1 MHSEQIEAIVERA
14 IEQRLGDMQTL
25 DNMLT
30 VLRKTNVRMCQEGE
44 SPVVAQ
50 NARILQSMF
59 LTHTNLARVVG
70 NLAEA
75 AQRLQERIVTLEST
89 IAPMQEAVINL
100 QLRMK
105 AMEEIVS
112 QR

>member
-1 MHSEQIEAIVERA
+1 MHSEQVEAIVERA
-14 IEQRLGDMQTL
+14 LEQRLGDIQIL
-25 DNMLT
+25 ENMLT

-44 SPVVAQ
+44 STVTAQ

-59 LTHTNLARVVG
+59 LSHTNLARVVG

-100 QLRMK
+100 QLRVK
-105 AMEEIVS
+105 VLEDA
-112 QR
+112 Q